1 LDYGT
6 TNSCLTEP
14 IKITLNPSGDNAVFI
29 INDDRDYNL
38 TISFDYLFSLK
49 CETILNKLNEPYNI
63 NNLNCNTPLNIFEG
77 LDVSLNLD
85 IITSANTT
93 ETVYSSNLFPAIG
106 DGNLYEYITTN
117 VDSGFMFV
125 VRRVLMKHLQVA
137 HPLLC
142 QQQLITLLLR
152 IYNRKYISRVI
163 LRIWINT
170 RGICNLNT

>member
-1 LDYGT
+1 
-6 TNSCLTEP
+6 
-14 IKITLNPSGDNAVFI
+14 
-29 INDDRDYNL
+29 
-38 TISFDYLFSLK
+38 LFSLK

-77 LDVSLNLD
+77 LDVSQFN

-125 VRRVLMKHLQVA
+125 VKRVLMKHLQVA

-142 QQQLITLLLR
+142 QQQLITLFYCES
-152 IYNRKYISRVI
+152 IIVNISQG
-163 LRIWINT
+163 LYWINT
-170 RGICNLNT
+170 REFATSIPENSFKSKWLRYNYNFRPKCY

>member
-1 LDYGT
+1 V
-6 TNSCLTEP
+6 S
-14 IKITLNPSGDNAVFI
+14 
-29 INDDRDYNL
+29 
-38 TISFDYLFSLK
+38 
-49 CETILNKLNEPYNI
+49 ILNKLNEPYNI

-125 VRRVLMKHLQVA
+125 VKRVLMKHLQVA

-142 QQQLITLLLR
+142 QQLITLFYCESIIVNISQGLYSESGLTPEEFATSIPENSFKSKWLRYNYTISDQSVIELLK
-152 IYNRKYISRVI
+152 IKK
-163 LRIWINT
+163 
-170 RGICNLNT
+170 

>member
-1 LDYGT
+1 
-6 TNSCLTEP
+6 
-14 IKITLNPSGDNAVFI
+14 
-29 INDDRDYNL
+29 
-38 TISFDYLFSLK
+38 LFSLK

-117 VDSGFMFV
+117 VDSGFYV
-125 VRRVLMKHLQVA
+125 CGEGVLMKHLQVA
-137 HPLLC
+137 HLLC

-152 IYNRKYISRVI
+152 IYKYISRVI

>member
-1 LDYGT
+1 LDYTST

-125 VRRVLMKHLQVA
+125 VKE
-137 HPLLC
+137 C
-142 QQQLITLLLR
+142 
-152 IYNRKYISRVI
+152 
-163 LRIWINT
+163 
-170 RGICNLNT
+170 

>member
-1 LDYGT
+1 LDYST

-14 IKITLNPSGDNAVFI
+14 IKITLNPSGDNGAVFI

-85 IITSANTT
+85 IITSAN
-93 ETVYSSNLFPAIG
+93 NGNCLF
-106 DGNLYEYITTN
+106 
-117 VDSGFMFV
+117 
-125 VRRVLMKHLQVA
+125 
-137 HPLLC
+137 
-142 QQQLITLLLR
+142 
-152 IYNRKYISRVI
+152 
-163 LRIWINT
+163 
-170 RGICNLNT
+170 

>member
-1 LDYGT
+1 
-6 TNSCLTEP
+6 
-14 IKITLNPSGDNAVFI
+14 
-29 INDDRDYNL
+29 
-38 TISFDYLFSLK
+38 LFSLK
-49 CETILNKLNEPYNI
+49 CETILGKLNEPYNI

-106 DGNLYEYITTN
+106 DGNLYEYTTN

-125 VRRVLMKHLQVA
+125 VKRVLMKHLQVA

-142 QQQLITLLLR
+142 QQQLITLFC
-152 IYNRKYISRVI
+152 
-163 LRIWINT
+163 T
-170 RGICNLNT
+170 NLS